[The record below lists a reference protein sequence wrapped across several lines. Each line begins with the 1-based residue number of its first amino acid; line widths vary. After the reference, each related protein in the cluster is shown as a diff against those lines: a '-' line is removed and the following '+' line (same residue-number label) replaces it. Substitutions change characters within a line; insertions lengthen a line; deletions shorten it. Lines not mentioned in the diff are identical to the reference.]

1 MFPRPLPAPGPF
13 SRVDERDT
21 IFSRARLR
29 VGSELHRAFYARRP
43 QWQHADDR
51 TRRLRPLASPGGRGF
66 RALEAALIHACFD
79 ASDLIADAVNRQERE
94 GEHSGSEGAGPGA
107 AEATWP
113 TLDLA
118 GDPAALSASVKAVVR
133 FLGATDVGITTLEP
147 GFVYSHRGRPL
158 ERHGEPIALD
168 HSHAIVLVFPMREP
182 WVGTSPELPTTAETA
197 RVYQQT
203 SAACYALART
213 LQRLGAPARAHVDSS
228 YLVMCPP
235 IAVQAGLG
243 ELGRNGL
250 LVHRSLGPGVR
261 LGVVTTSAPL
271 AVDPPEC
278 HGVGAFCQ
286 VCAKCAQHCP
296 ASAIPQGEPSE
307 VRGALKWPLQ
317 TERCY
322 HYWRSQGSDCG
333 VCVRT
338 CPFAK
343 PDTPMHRWVRDII
356 RRTTAFNRLMVVV
369 DDLVYGHDARRGGFP
384 APPLADEPPRVP

>member
-1 MFPRPLPAPGPF
+1 VA
-13 SRVDERDT
+13 
-21 IFSRARLR
+21 
-29 VGSELHRAFYARRP
+29 
-43 QWQHADDR
+43 
-51 TRRLRPLASPGGRGF
+51 
-66 RALEAALIHACFD
+66 
-79 ASDLIADAVNRQERE
+79 
-94 GEHSGSEGAGPGA
+94 
-107 AEATWP
+107 
-113 TLDLA
+113 
-118 GDPAALSASVKAVVR
+118 R
-133 FLGATDVGITTLEP
+133 FLGAADVGITALEP

-158 ERHGEPIALD
+158 ERHGEPIELD
-168 HSHAIVLVFPMREP
+168 HTHAIVLVFPMREP

-213 LQRLGAPARAHVDSS
+213 LVRLGAPARAHVDSN

-250 LVHRSLGPGVR
+250 LVHRTLGPGVR

-271 AVDPPEC
+271 ATDAPEC

-296 ASAIPQGEPSE
+296 AGAIPTGAPER
-307 VRGALKWPLQ
+307 VRGALKWPLN

-322 HYWRSQGSDCG
+322 HTWRSRGSDCG

-343 PDTPMHRWVRDII
+343 PDTALHRLVRDVI
-356 RRTTAFNRLMVVV
+356 RRTTALNRLMVVF
-369 DDLVYGHDARRGGFP
+369 DDLVYGHGARPGGFP
-384 APPLADEPPRVP
+384 APPLVDEPPLTP